1 LTFTVIFLAQIFGV
15 SLGTAAIVIVAAS
28 CLISGAAAVGGGPA
42 LASILAPILLNA
54 RIPDALAVVVLATTQ
69 PAVAPL
75 VSLLT
80 VLGTAALT
88 VITAKPRKS
97 E

>member
-1 LTFTVIFLAQIFGV
+1 
-15 SLGTAAIVIVAAS
+15 
-28 CLISGAAAVGGGPA
+28 
-42 LASILAPILLNA
+42 LNA
-54 RIPDALAVVVLATTQ
+54 QIPDALAVVVLATTQ

-88 VITAKPRKS
+88 VITANSGKS
-97 E
+97 A

>member
-1 LTFTVIFLAQIFGV
+1 
-15 SLGTAAIVIVAAS
+15 
-28 CLISGAAAVGGGPA
+28 VGGGAA
-42 LASILAPILLNA
+42 LAPILAPILLNA
-54 RIPDALAVVVLATTQ
+54 QIPDALAVVVLATTQ

-88 VITAKPRKS
+88 VITAKPTAGAVQPAVMPR
-97 E
+97 ERA